1 MHKPGKV
8 SISNGVLMDRLGYG
22 LYKVPTDDAFGLCT
36 VALETGYRLLDTAA
50 MYGNEEGVGRAVRE
64 AVAAGYVE
72 RSEIFVTSKLWNDS
86 HGYRATHEAFEES
99 LKRLGLDYLD
109 LYLIHWPCPRKDLYV
124 ESWRA
129 LEELYSRGRVRA
141 IGVSNFQRH
150 HLEKLL
156 SQTEVVPAVNQIE
169 LHPLLQQHGLREFNA
184 QHGILTQAWS
194 PLGRGTLLT
203 NATITHI
210 AAKHCRSPAQVIL
223 RWHLQTGGAAVVKAS
238 SQERILENLH
248 VEDFTLD
255 AVDMTA
261 IGQLNSDTRVG
272 SHPDLVN

>member
-8 SISNGVLMDRLGYG
+8 SISNGVVMDRLGYG
-22 LYKVPTDDAFGLCT
+22 LYKVPADDAHGLCT
-36 VALETGYRLLDTAA
+36 LALEAGYRLLDTAA
-50 MYGNEEGVGRAVRE
+50 MYGNEEGVGRAVRD
-64 AVAAGYVE
+64 AVSAGYVD
-72 RSEIFVTSKLWNDS
+72 RGDIFVTSKVWNDS

-109 LYLIHWPCPRKDLYV
+109 LYLIHWPCPGKDLYV
-124 ESWRA
+124 DTWRA
-129 LEELYSRGRVRA
+129 LEELYSRGKVRA

-156 SQTEVVPAVNQIE
+156 AQTEVVPAVNQIE
-169 LHPLLQQHGLREFNA
+169 LHPFLQQQGLREFNA
-184 QHGILTQAWS
+184 EHGIATQAWS

-203 NATITHI
+203 NPTITHI
-210 AAKHCRSPAQVIL
+210 AAKHSRSPAQVVL

-238 SQERILENLH
+238 SQNRIVENLH
-248 VEDFTLD
+248 IEDFTLD
-255 AVDMTA
+255 AVDMAA
-261 IGQLNSDTRVG
+261 IAQLNSDTRVG

>member
-8 SISNGVLMDRLGYG
+8 SISNGVVMDRLGYG
-22 LYKVPTDDAFGLCT
+22 LYKVPADDAHGLCT
-36 VALETGYRLLDTAA
+36 LALEAGYRLLDTAA
-50 MYGNEEGVGRAVRE
+50 MYGNEEGVGRAVRD
-64 AVAAGYVE
+64 AVSAGYVD
-72 RSEIFVTSKLWNDS
+72 RGDVFVTSKVWNDS

-109 LYLIHWPCPRKDLYV
+109 LYLIHWPCPGKDLYV
-124 ESWRA
+124 DTWRA
-129 LEELYSRGRVRA
+129 LEELYSRGKVRA

-169 LHPLLQQHGLREFNA
+169 LHPFLQQQGLRAFNA
-184 QHGILTQAWS
+184 EHGIVTQAWS
-194 PLGRGTLLT
+194 PLGRGSLLS
-203 NATITHI
+203 NPTITHI
-210 AAKHCRSPAQVIL
+210 GAKHSRSPAQVVL

-238 SQERILENLH
+238 SQNRIVENLH
-248 VEDFTLD
+248 IEDFTLD
-255 AVDMTA
+255 TVDMAA
-261 IGQLNSDTRVG
+261 IEQLNSDTRVG

>member
-8 SISNGVLMDRLGYG
+8 SISNGVVMDRLGYG
-22 LYKVPTDDAFGLCT
+22 LYKVPADDAHGLCT
-36 VALETGYRLLDTAA
+36 LALEAGYRLLDTAA
-50 MYGNEEGVGRAVRE
+50 MYGNEEGVGRAVRD
-64 AVAAGYVE
+64 AVSAGYVD
-72 RSEIFVTSKLWNDS
+72 RGDVFVTSKVWNDS

-109 LYLIHWPCPRKDLYV
+109 LYLIHWPCPGKDLYV
-124 ESWRA
+124 DTWRA

-156 SQTEVVPAVNQIE
+156 AQTEVVPAVNQIE
-169 LHPLLQQHGLREFNA
+169 LHPFLQQQGLREFNA
-184 QHGILTQAWS
+184 EHGIVTQAWS

-203 NATITHI
+203 NPTITHI
-210 AAKHCRSPAQVIL
+210 AAKHSRSPAQVVL
-223 RWHLQTGGAAVVKAS
+223 RWHLQTGGAAVAKAS
-238 SQERILENLH
+238 SQDRIVENLSI
-248 VEDFTLD
+248 EDFALD

-261 IGQLNSDTRVG
+261 MGQLNSDTRVG